1 MIETHELTK
10 KYGDTLAVDHLTFR
24 ALPGRVTG
32 FLGPNGAGKST
43 TMRMILGLD
52 APTSGSVTVNG
63 TPYRR
68 HHYPL
73 HEVGALLEAK
83 AIHPGRSSYNHLLAV
98 AQSNGFG
105 PRRVRQVLELVGLE
119 NVAGKRAGA
128 YSLGMGQ
135 RLGIATALL
144 GDPGV
149 LLLDEPVNGL
159 DPEGIIWVRNLLK
172 ALAAEGRTVFVSSHL
187 MAEMALTAD
196 HLVVIGRGR
205 LIADTSVADFVASAS
220 KGRVRVSSPDSL
232 RLRQLVAEQATE
244 VSPIEAGVDGES
256 PAFSVSGLE
265 RSAIGDLASA
275 HGIVLH
281 ELTSEAASL
290 EEAFMELTAG
300 DVEFHAHDPNQ
311 HTPEQAAPV
320 AATRKVTAQ

>member
-10 KYGDTLAVDHLTFR
+10 NYGDKTAVDHLTFR

-63 TPYRR
+63 TPYGQ

-73 HEVGALLEAK
+73 DEVGALLEAK
-83 AIHPGRSSYNHLLAV
+83 AIHPGRSSFHHLLAV

-105 PRRVRQVLELVGLE
+105 RRRVMQVLELVGLE
-119 NVAGKRAGA
+119 DVASQRAGA

-172 ALAAEGRTVFVSSHL
+172 SLAAEGRTVFVSSHL
-187 MAEMALTAD
+187 MAEMALTAE

-220 KGRVRVSSPDSL
+220 SGRVRVSSPQAP
-232 RLRQLVAEQATE
+232 RLHQLIAELARE
-244 VSPIEAGVDGES
+244 VSPIAAGGDGGS
-256 PAFSVSGLE
+256 PSFTVSGLE
-265 RSAIGDLASA
+265 RFAIGDLASA
-275 HGIVLH
+275 HGIPVH

-290 EEAFMELTAG
+290 EQAFMELTAD
-300 DVEFHAHDPNQ
+300 DVEYRAQDLDNVTQ
-311 HTPEQAAPV
+311 HEAATV
-320 AATRKVTAQ
+320 AAGRKG